1 MRNEPNDQQ
10 PRSFLI
16 SKGPSDL
23 GLLFIPPIVV
33 FAGIWL
39 FGSETFGY
47 LLGFGSLAIVLVVVI
62 MCIRLKLILPRSKG
76 SVATFWIFLALDI
89 VIVVSQIIKWGNKA
103 TISGVVLIVL
113 WGLIMPFF
121 VALKCGLFRTK

>member
-1 MRNEPNDQQ
+1 MRNKSNDQE
-10 PRSFLI
+10 PRSFQL

-23 GLLFIPPIVV
+23 GSLFIPPILV

-39 FGSETFGY
+39 FGSETFEY
-47 LLGFGSLAIVLVVVI
+47 LIGFVSMAIVLVVVT
-62 MCIRLKLILPRSKG
+62 MCIHLKLIPPRSKG
-76 SVATFWIFLALDI
+76 SVATFCIFLAFD
-89 VIVVSQIIKWGNKA
+89 VFFVTYQIIKWGDKA
-103 TISGVVLIVL
+103 TVAGVILVIL